1 MTRRAK
7 NQTVPQQ
14 EPLEMERERLIRTG
28 MAIELAWSQE
38 GRTPTREEIESAK
51 QDVTHF
57 KLADFPEEKL
67 QRWLALG
74 RLDPM
79 PLLAQVK
86 KVCLELLQQSATEQR
101 QAVVERLLVPLSDVE
116 LVLALRRYGGRP
128 RGTRH
133 KVTPAQIEAV
143 RQWMQDRRRRRSPT
157 VDDLADKLGLS
168 RQTIYTLMKEIEA
181 EGDGR

>member
-1 MTRRAK
+1 
-7 NQTVPQQ
+7 
-14 EPLEMERERLIRTG
+14 MERERLIRTG

-38 GRTPTREEIESAK
+38 GRTPTREVIESANE
-51 QDVTHF
+51 DVAHF

-74 RLDPM
+74 KLDPM

-86 KVCLELLQQSATEQR
+86 RACLDLIQQSPTEQ
-101 QAVVERLLVPLSDVE
+101 VKVLVERFLVPLSDVE

-133 KVTPAQIEAV
+133 KVTSAQIEAV
-143 RQWMQDRRRRRSPT
+143 RQWMKGRRRRRSPT
-157 VDDLADKLGLS
+157 VDDLAEKLGLS
-168 RQTIYTLMKEIEA
+168 RQTIYTLMKEV
-181 EGDGR
+181 EGQDRGG

>member
-7 NQTVPQQ
+7 NQAVPQQ
-14 EPLEMERERLIRTG
+14 EPPETEWERLIRTG
-28 MAIELAWSQE
+28 MALELAWSQE

-51 QDVTHF
+51 QDVAHF
-57 KLADFPEEKL
+57 KLADFPKEKL

-74 RLDPM
+74 KLDPM

-86 KVCLELLQQSATEQR
+86 RACREIFGQSSGEQAK
-101 QAVVERLLVPLSDVE
+101 AVVERLLVPVTDLE

-143 RQWMQDRRRRRSPT
+143 RQWMQGRRRRRSPT
-157 VDDLADKLGLS
+157 VDDLAEKLGLS

-181 EGDGR
+181 EGGGP

>member
-7 NQTVPQQ
+7 NQAVPHQ
-14 EPLEMERERLIRTG
+14 EPPETERERLIRTG
-28 MAIELAWSQE
+28 MAIEFAWSQE
-38 GRTPTREEIESAK
+38 GRTPTKEEIESARE
-51 QDVTHF
+51 DVAHF
-57 KLADFPEEKL
+57 KLADFPEVKV

-74 RLDPM
+74 KLDPL
-79 PLLAQVK
+79 PLLAQMK
-86 KVCLELLQQSATEQR
+86 RACRELFEQSSGDKAKV
-101 QAVVERLLVPLSDVE
+101 VVERLLLPVTDLE

-143 RQWMQDRRRRRSPT
+143 RQWMQGRRRRRSPT
-157 VDDLADKLGLS
+157 VDGLALKLGLS

-181 EGDGR
+181 EGDGS